1 MSKSTVQLECLAS
14 ELSHVSSALQ
24 LLAESLE
31 KDSSSR
37 FDAMKENAALALWN
51 RVPMYLETIY
61 LIRRALEMTQTE
73 MDVAINGL
81 STED

>member
-1 MSKSTVQLECLAS
+1 MSKSTVQFECLVT

-31 KDSSSR
+31 DDIKPR
-37 FDAMKENAALALWN
+37 CNGKEEVAALALLC

-61 LIRRALEMTQTE
+61 LIRRALETTQTE
-73 MDVAINGL
+73 MEVAIDDLAKEN
-81 STED
+81 

>member
-31 KDSSSR
+31 DDTKPR
-37 FDAMKENAALALWN
+37 CNGKEEVAALALLG

-61 LIRRALEMTQTE
+61 LIRRALETTQTE
-73 MDVAINGL
+73 MEVAIDNL
-81 STED
+81 AKEN

>member
-31 KDSSSR
+31 DDSKPRCSG
-37 FDAMKENAALALWN
+37 KEEVDALALLG

-61 LIRRALEMTQTE
+61 LIRRALETTQKE
-73 MDVAINGL
+73 MDRAIADL
-81 STED
+81 ST

>member
-14 ELSHVSSALQ
+14 ELSHESSALQ

-31 KDSSSR
+31 DDTKPR
-37 FDAMKENAALALWN
+37 CNGKEEVSALALLG

-61 LIRRALEMTQTE
+61 LIRRALETTQKE
-73 MDVAINGL
+73 MDRAIADL
-81 STED
+81 ST